1 MAQQQYMSVGELA
14 RRVGVSV
21 RTIQY
26 YDQKGLLHPS
36 SIGSA
41 GQRLYSEDD
50 ETELRHILVL
60 KYLGMSLSDVRD
72 NLDQTRDPET
82 VHQLIA
88 DQRKKLDEQLLK
100 FFERRTVLRELD
112 EAVSEAEDD
121 DAPLD
126 WRSLAGTVENS
137 QRDKRSFWQTLA
149 SDGSGE
155 RGGMSRED
163 VLAWHSLMGETIEA
177 MQNNEPVDSDHA
189 RDLARRFMAMGGMK
203 MAMAGLGRMGGKPGR
218 PNPKGAG
225 TRGRDFYRLLQ
236 DRTLGYLQEAAK
248 KLE

>member
-36 SIGSA
+36 STGPA
-41 GQRLYSEDD
+41 GQRLYSDAD
-50 ETELRHILVL
+50 EAELRHILVL

-72 NLDQTRDPET
+72 NLDQTRDTET
-82 VHQLIA
+82 MHRLIA
-88 DQRKKLDEQLLK
+88 DQRKKLDDQLLK
-100 FFERRTVLRELD
+100 FFERRSVLRELD

-121 DAPLD
+121 GAPLD
-126 WRSLAGTVENS
+126 WRSLAGTIEES
-137 QRDKRSFWQTLA
+137 QRDRRSFWQTLA
-149 SDGSGE
+149 SDGAAE
-155 RGGMSRED
+155 HGGMSRED

-189 RDLARRFMAMGGMK
+189 HELARRFTAMGGMK
-203 MAMAGLGRMGGKPGR
+203 AAMAGLDRMNGGKGH
-218 PNPKGAG
+218 PNPKDASA
-225 TRGRDFYRLLQ
+225 RGRDFYRLLQ
-236 DRTLGYLQEAAK
+236 DRTLGYLQDAVKA
-248 KLE
+248 L